1 MPTDRGDRDER
12 TDDVS
17 DSEYQDDD
25 YEEDYEEDYDDEPEA
40 NAPPGERGPHASPEL
55 TAQAAAEA
63 GLRLVAGM
71 TGRRA
76 EGITSLVPA
85 EDGWTVE
92 VEVLEDSHIPSS
104 SDVLALYEVQ
114 IDREGSLTSY
124 RRTRRYTRGR
134 SNSGEVS

>member
-17 DSEYQDDD
+17 DSEHQEDD
-25 YEEDYEEDYDDEPEA
+25 YDEDYDEDYDDEPGA
-40 NAPPGERGPHASPEL
+40 NVPPGERGRRGSLEL

-92 VEVLEDSHIPSS
+92 VEVLEDRRVPSS
-104 SDVLALYEVQ
+104 SNVLALYEVQ

-134 SNSGEVS
+134 SNTGEVS